1 MKLISNLFQGSSD
14 TRLLKILSDYA
25 GVGLWDIVLYEGSPS
40 HPKASI
46 YWSGEFRRLLGYE
59 HHDVVGFPDRLESW
73 SDRLHAEDKE
83 PTLRAFLG
91 CLNDNSGKTGYDV
104 KYRLE
109 CKDGLY
115 RWYRAVGGVA
125 RSESGRPLRAC
136 GSLIDIHD
144 EVVAQ
149 QQRHEIIQGFID
161 TLENEVNNIVRTAQS
176 SARNVATSSEELAI
190 SSNIISTQIGKI
202 VELSNEASGEAE
214 KTDVVAKELMVA
226 SDCVSSVLG
235 IIENIASKTNLL
247 ALNATIEASRAGDA
261 GKGFAVVANEVKALS
276 QQTTKAIEDIS
287 VQIGTLHTETQ
298 KMLSATGKIGT
309 MIHSSK
315 MLMGN
320 ISETVGNQDSATKEI
335 AGQISSVVLDIGRI
349 STNIDSVKNS
359 LRSSN

>member
-1 MKLISNLFQGSSD
+1 M
-14 TRLLKILSDYA
+14 
-25 GVGLWDIVLYEGSPS
+25 
-40 HPKASI
+40 
-46 YWSGEFRRLLGYE
+46 
-59 HHDVVGFPDRLESW
+59 
-73 SDRLHAEDKE
+73 
-83 PTLRAFLG
+83 
-91 CLNDNSGKTGYDV
+91 
-104 KYRLE
+104 
-109 CKDGLY
+109 
-115 RWYRAVGGVA
+115 
-125 RSESGRPLRAC
+125 
-136 GSLIDIHD
+136 
-144 EVVAQ
+144 AQ

-298 KMLSATGKIGT
+298 KMLSATGKIGA